1 MTNRRWMI
9 LGGLVMANVLL
20 LASLPSEAQ
29 VAGGQ
34 SSVAV
39 CDVVKV
45 FREYNRAKAMQ
56 TELEGQRKSM
66 EAQNLRRQKTLKSMD
81 TALKGINPGTPKHAE
96 EMNKLRRAAI
106 EHKVWLE
113 MEQQQIL
120 TKHALLMR
128 DMYDSMRKT
137 VAAIAKAR
145 GVTLVLQMDGAS
157 LTGRNSQEMMGQISS
172 RKVIYAGSQIDI
184 TAELIQKLNES
195 YKPAQPTR

>member
-1 MTNRRWMI
+1 MTSRRWMI
-9 LGGLVMANVLL
+9 VGGLVMANVLL

-56 TELEGQRKSM
+56 SELEGQRKSM
-66 EAQNLRRQKTLKSMD
+66 ETQDLRRKKALKSMD
-81 TALKGINPGTPKHAE
+81 TALKGINPGTPKYQE
-96 EMNKLRRAAI
+96 EENKLRRAMI
-106 EHKVWLE
+106 EHEVWLK
-113 MEQQQIL
+113 MAQTQIL
-120 TKHALLMR
+120 RKHALLMR

-184 TAELIQKLNES
+184 TDELIQKLNAS

>member
-1 MTNRRWMI
+1 MTSRRWMI
-9 LGGLVMANVLL
+9 VGGLVMANVVL
-20 LASLPSEAQ
+20 LATLPTEAQ

-45 FREYNRAKAMQ
+45 FREYNRANAMQ
-56 TELEGQRKSM
+56 KELEAQRKSM
-66 EAQNLRRQKTLKSMD
+66 ETQNLRRQKALKSME

-96 EMNKLRRAAI
+96 ELNKLRRAAI

-113 MEQQQIL
+113 MEQSQIL

-128 DMYDSMRKT
+128 DMYDSLRKT

-145 GVTLVLQMDGAS
+145 RVTLVMQMDGAS
-157 LTGRNSQEMMGQISS
+157 LTGRNSQEMMSQISS
-172 RKVIYAGSQIDI
+172 RKVIYAGPQIDI
-184 TAELIQKLNES
+184 TDELIQKLNES
-195 YKPAQPTR
+195 YKPAQP

>member
-1 MTNRRWMI
+1 MTSRRWMI

-20 LASLPSEAQ
+20 LAALPSEAQ

-56 TELEGQRKSM
+56 AELEGQRKSM

-128 DMYDSMRKT
+128 DMYDSMRT
-137 VAAIAKAR
+137 AVAAIAKAR

-172 RKVIYAGSQIDI
+172 RKVLYAGPQIDI
-184 TAELIQKLNES
+184 TAELIQKLNAS
-195 YKPAQPTR
+195 YKPVQR